1 MGSRPQKNIY
11 IILVNNLVLFL
22 GIVLLFVGL
31 SFTILVLLVLL
42 SRSLGFLRWGC
53 CVLFLLLLQL
63 FLLILAQLRGFCCGF
78 FDFFCFVSSIHFG
91 LLLRSIGFSVHRHWP
106 FVAFLGH
113 VNNFLFFFIF
123 FLLHVILFF
132 LLHHFTQSHIFI
144 IIFTKKVSSE
154 MNWALSLS
162 EKVNGISL
170 LEVQV
175 QAFLFVSFV
184 QMAKNVFWL
193 PFVVQKKTDGI
204 LCSSTQIK
212 SGFGDVER
220 VLNSLRVLL
229 ARLND

>member
-113 VNNFLFFFIF
+113 VNNFLFLH
-123 FLLHVILFF
+123 LLPPPCHPLLPPPSFHPKSYH
-132 LLHHFTQSHIFI
+132 LHHHLHQ
-144 IIFTKKVSSE
+144 E
-154 MNWALSLS
+154 
-162 EKVNGISL
+162 
-170 LEVQV
+170 
-175 QAFLFVSFV
+175 
-184 QMAKNVFWL
+184 
-193 PFVVQKKTDGI
+193 GI

>member
-123 FLLHVILFF
+123 FLLHVI
-132 LLHHFTQSHIFI
+132 IF
-144 IIFTKKVSSE
+144 FTKKVSSE